1 MRHKV
6 YRLGAKLSIMGL
18 EIPDLMVL
26 FSTWM
31 VSLQLLG
38 AFVHPRARF
47 LFACLVTFIVLK
59 VWQGVKDKVPDKF
72 GGHIMS
78 WITET
83 ETYSVAPDT
92 EQHPLVVDYKVL
104 KSTSAKPKTLE
115 PKTLEPTPLE
125 PQASEGAP
133 RPV

>member
-31 VSLQLLG
+31 VSLQVLG

-72 GGHIMS
+72 GGHLMS

-92 EQHPLVVDYKVL
+92 EQHPLVVDYAKVL

-115 PKTLEPTPLE
+115 PKTLEP
-125 PQASEGAP
+125 QASEPTP